1 MGSLVDVAA
10 VQLAGGTAALRFG
23 LCTPASLA
31 ETTATVTAPR
41 PASGTGGATSAAMS
55 GKPLSLTR
63 AGVLP
68 AVYHPALQLEL
79 WLYALLERILPP
91 RLARLQRLTPPDDS
105 VLIQGPMERRDSGGL
120 LGATHHRNLYV
131 VAGNLLY
138 EYRGAGGSGAHPPL
152 QATPA
157 TLHMIVPLVGL
168 RVSLASEAV
177 LRVTGAHPGGEGF
190 PVVKLTYTGPPEGGP
205 VIEHQSL
212 AASKKEELTL
222 VAPDGVAAREWL
234 VVLSHA
240 MVDELPPEPRGGGRT
255 SASKAPPAGP
265 LPEGALPPSGKA
277 KSPTAAALNPL
288 KSLAGSLLSGATGGG
303 GSSSGSRSP
312 RRGVG
317 GAVPPT
323 SQRALT
329 DPRRRRS
336 CQLYVP
342 FEPEVTLGEA
352 EALARTIA
360 QIQGLAATGAM
371 V

>member
-1 MGSLVDVAA
+1 LGSLVDVAA

-41 PASGTGGATSAAMS
+41 PAGGTGGGGAAS
-55 GKPLSLTR
+55 SNPLSLTR

-68 AVYHPALQLEL
+68 AVYHSALQLEL
-79 WLYALLERILPP
+79 WLYALLERAMPP

-105 VLIQGPMERRDSGGL
+105 VLLQGPMERRDSGGL

-152 QATPA
+152 QATAA

-177 LRVTGAHPGGEGF
+177 LRVSGARPGGEGF
-190 PVVKLTYTGPPEGGP
+190 TVVKSTYTGPPEGGP

-234 VVLSHA
+234 VVFSHA
-240 MVDELPPEPRGGGRT
+240 MVDKLTPEPRGGGRS
-255 SASKAPPAGP
+255 SAKAPAGP
-265 LPEGALPPSGKA
+265 LPEGALPPPGKA
-277 KSPTAAALNPL
+277 KSPTAAALKPL

-303 GSSSGSRSP
+303 GSSGSRSP
-312 RRGVG
+312 RRG
-317 GAVPPT
+317 GAAPPPT

-352 EALARTIA
+352 EALARAIA
-360 QIQGLAATGAM
+360 QTQGLAATGAM